1 MSERHLWEPP
11 LITDQ
16 DIGWATRLLKL
27 PSAAFYGEDG
37 TDPRQQIL
45 KSMHAV
51 DVAACPGSGKTTLL
65 VAKLAIVAEKWQHRT
80 RGICALSHTNVA
92 RNEIEARLSNTT
104 AGRRLLSYPH
114 YVGTIHGF
122 VNEFL
127 AVPWL
132 RRKGYPI
139 KVIDTDMC
147 ESRRW
152 RKLTYKVRVYLE
164 KKNLDQSSLRIIDT
178 TFNVTKKIGQLTFGN
193 HTPTY
198 AQLKTACEEAAKDGY
213 HCYDDMFI
221 WAHNMIDEL
230 PEIVCVIR
238 GRFPLL
244 FVDEAQD
251 NSEEQSRILHRLFLV
266 GGNPVIRQRFGDGN
280 QAIFDSIKSNEATTD
295 KFADETIKKDLP
307 NSYRFGQRIAD
318 LADPLG
324 LIPYGLKGQGP
335 KKKPLSSGSIEGE
348 HTIFLFENDKAIK
361 ILDAYGELLLETFS
375 ERELRDGVFTAAGQ
389 VHRPPVASSGQKF
402 PHHIGDYWADYDP
415 ELARREPKPQTF
427 MQYVL
432 LGLGRAEATGE
443 AYLAVDKIAE
453 GILRLAGTDDG
464 RKVLPQHR
472 HPHRYVIRLLEKY
485 AAVQEHYRDLIASVA
500 EPRDALTKGTW
511 EERWC
516 SVVRQIAGTIAGGQL
531 TSAEAIAFLRWSAEP
546 AALESPSPAQ
556 RRRDNMYRYKRDGK
570 QVSIRVGSIHSV
582 KGETHTAT
590 LVMETFWQ
598 KHNLAALLP
607 WLSGEKS
614 GQASA
619 GVQQQLRLKIH
630 YVAMTRPTHLLCLA
644 MKQSIVKNV
653 KGDLDQNVIQNLMRR
668 GWRIKTI

>member
-1 MSERHLWEPP
+1 MTERQLWKPP

-16 DIGWATRLLKL
+16 DIDWATRLLKL
-27 PSAAFYGEDG
+27 PAAAFYGVDR
-37 TDPRQQIL
+37 TDPRQEIL

-65 VAKLAIVAEKWQHRT
+65 VAKLAIVAEKWQYHT

-92 RNEIEARLSNTT
+92 RNEIEERLSNTT

-122 VNEFL
+122 VNDFL
-127 AVPWL
+127 AMSWL
-132 RRKGYPI
+132 RRKHYPI

-152 RKLTYKVRVYLE
+152 RKLTYKVRAYLE
-164 KKNLDQSSLRIIDT
+164 KQNMDQSSIRIIDT
-178 TFNVTKKIGQLTFGN
+178 TFNVAKKIGQLTFGN

-198 AQLKTACEEAAKDGY
+198 AQLKTACEESAKDGY
-213 HCYDDMFI
+213 HCFDDMFI

-230 PEIVCVIR
+230 PEIVSVIR
-238 GRFPLL
+238 DRFPLL

-251 NSEEQSRILHRLFLV
+251 NSEEQSGILHRIFLA

-280 QAIFDSIKSNEATTD
+280 QAIFDSMKSNEATTD
-295 KFADETIKKDLP
+295 KFADETIKRDLP
-307 NSYRFGQRIAD
+307 NSYRFGQRIAN

-335 KKKPLSSGSIEGE
+335 MAKPLASGSLEGE
-348 HTIFLFENDKAIK
+348 HTIFLFENDNAIK

-375 ERELRDGVFTAAGQ
+375 QQELRDGVFTAAGQ

-427 MQYVL
+427 VQYVFV
-432 LGLGRAEATGE
+432 GLGRALAARE
-443 AYLAVDKIAE
+443 AYLAVDKVAE
-453 GILRLAGTDDG
+453 GILRLAGMDDG
-464 RKVLPQHR
+464 KKIL
-472 HPHRYVIRLLEKY
+472 PHRKYPHRQVIRLLENCT
-485 AAVQEHYRDLIASVA
+485 AVQEYYRDLVTCVA
-500 EPRDALTKGTW
+500 EHRETLTEKTW
-511 EERWC
+511 NDRWC
-516 SVVRQIAGTIAGGQL
+516 SVVGQVAETIAGGRL
-531 TSAEAIAFLRWSAEP
+531 NNAEAITFLRWSTKLIAP
-546 AALESPSPAQ
+546 ESPPVSQ
-556 RRRDNMYRYKRDGK
+556 RRPDNIYRYSRDGK
-570 QVSIRVGSIHSV
+570 QVNIRVGSIHSV

-614 GQASA
+614 GQASE

-630 YVAMTRPTHLLCLA
+630 YVGLTRPTHLLCLA
-644 MKQSIVKNV
+644 MKQSTLKNV
-653 KGDLDQNVIQNLMRR
+653 TGGLDQNVVQNLKQR
-668 GWRIKTI
+668 GWQIKTI